1 MFQIELQ
8 KQYDKEE
15 QQQKMIASEME
26 MMWCDVMCLWSRDK
40 MPSNFHMIWK
50 ILWIFGD
57 VYTAHIVRYCVCDC
71 GCHDV
76 KVKEYQ
82 AAVKFGHLKCI
93 IMLMLLNQHA
103 NTMIY
108 SANEFFS
115 LPLFSLSHNSN
126 YKLFDSRNVLVLR
139 SHIFWWFCRCLWS
152 PLPLIRIN
160 RISFGAEILIVE
172 TTLQTVN

>member
-1 MFQIELQ
+1 
-8 KQYDKEE
+8 
-15 QQQKMIASEME
+15 
-26 MMWCDVMCLWSRDK
+26 MWCDVFVKPWQNADQFPYDLKNIMNIWWCLHSAYCT
-40 MPSNFHMIWK
+40 
-50 ILWIFGD
+50 IL
-57 VYTAHIVRYCVCDC
+57 CECDC
-71 GCHDV
+71 GYHDV